1 MTCVSTVICT
11 AKRMS
16 TWSRGHRNLSKDV
29 CTKLTQY
36 YWWLGYINHFM
47 TMMTL
52 NLFRKSKQK
61 IDIYIPIPTKDI
73 KSKINRIIAQSQRL
87 SQLNLLTKVI
97 SCDLNH
103 VWSQQQITGCFSLG
117 KIEKDYLRGK
127 TFVLWEIFLPFFP
140 LEKTTITYQ
149 HTDQYIMHTFLKQG
163 HDVYAKDVYMCIYI
177 RRWAHPTSFAKLYIN

>member
-1 MTCVSTVICT
+1 M
-11 AKRMS
+11 
-16 TWSRGHRNLSKDV
+16 
-29 CTKLTQY
+29 
-36 YWWLGYINHFM
+36 
-47 TMMTL
+47 
-52 NLFRKSKQK
+52 
-61 IDIYIPIPTKDI
+61 
-73 KSKINRIIAQSQRL
+73 
-87 SQLNLLTKVI
+87 TKVI

-177 RRWAHPTSFAKLYIN
+177 KRWAHPHPHFFCKVIHKLTITRNAFFLACKHFCMLSAHFQFGATLHHRRNACHALPPL